1 MALAGEWVD
10 YSNTQ
15 LDNYVVLDIETTGL
29 QPYNDEITEIAA
41 IKVKNGKIVEQFS
54 KLVKIQ
60 GVIPPFIVE
69 KTHITNEMLRNEE
82 PIEIVLAQFLEFIED
97 LPLIGHN
104 IKTFDYRFLNYFS
117 NSRLNWNISNEIIDT
132 LLLARTK
139 LSLSHN
145 TLGDLCNY
153 YAIEYSAEKNH
164 RAFADVIC
172 TDKVYKK
179 LCNEKSKT
187 RNWSLTRTKRNFES
201 YSNNKIE
208 LKSNTLHSNLLDG
221 FNIAITGEGTYSRES
236 LERIIELNG
245 GKVNNSVL
253 KSTTLLIS
261 CDDQTTTLKYM
272 KAQKLQKRI
281 VKLEE
286 FLELLKKL
294 EIID

>member
-1 MALAGEWVD
+1 MVLAGEWVD

-69 KTHITNEMLRNEE
+69 NTHITNEMLQNED

-153 YAIEYSAEKNH
+153 YTIEYSAEKNH
-164 RAFADVIC
+164 RALADVIC

-187 RNWSLTRTKRNFES
+187 KNWSLKRAKRNLEP
-201 YSNNKIE
+201 YSSNKIE
-208 LKSNTLHSNLLDG
+208 LKSNALHSNLLEG

-236 LERIIELNG
+236 LEQVIELNG

>member
-1 MALAGEWVD
+1 MD
-10 YSNTQ
+10 YSNTH

-60 GVIPPFIVE
+60 GVIPPFIVK
-69 KTHITNEMLRNEE
+69 KTHITNEMLRNED

-104 IKTFDYRFLNYFS
+104 IKSFDYRFLNYFS

-139 LSLSHN
+139 LSLAHN

-164 RAFADVIC
+164 RALADVIC

-179 LCNEKSKT
+179 LCNEKSKA
-187 RNWSLTRTKRNFES
+187 RNWNLTRTKRNFEP
-201 YSNNKIE
+201 YSNNKMQ
-208 LKSNTLHSNLLDG
+208 LKSNALHSNLLEG
-221 FNIAITGEGTYSRES
+221 FNIAITGEGMYSRES
-236 LERIIELNG
+236 LERVIELNG

-261 CDDQTTTLKYM
+261 CDDQTTTLKYI
-272 KAQKLQKRI
+272 KAQQLQKRI

-286 FLELLKKL
+286 FLELLRKL